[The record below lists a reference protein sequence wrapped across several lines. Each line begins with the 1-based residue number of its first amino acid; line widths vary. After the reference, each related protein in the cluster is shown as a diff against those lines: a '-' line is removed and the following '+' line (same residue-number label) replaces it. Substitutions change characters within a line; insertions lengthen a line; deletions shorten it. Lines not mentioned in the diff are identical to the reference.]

1 MKVKLLSG
9 VCLGKDSAG
18 NVIDGEPDKVYD
30 VPDWLAKNL
39 LHRGKAQVIADPEE
53 DEKGEKDAEKT
64 LEGMKAGELV
74 KYAETHNL
82 DIGGLQPQVGK
93 EKVLA
98 AVLAAIEKKKEE
110 GQ

>member
-18 NVIDGEPDKVYD
+18 NVIDGEPKKVYD
-30 VPDWLAKNL
+30 VPEWLAKNL
-39 LHRGKAQVIADPEE
+39 LHRRKAEVVADPEE
-53 DEKGEKDAEKT
+53 EKDEKDAEKPF
-64 LEGMKAGELV
+64 EDMKAGELV
-74 KYAETHNL
+74 KYAEAHSL